1 MQAWWEDV
9 RYAIRTLGRQKLL
22 TFVAALTL
30 ALGMGMNTAI
40 FSAVSNIL
48 WNTLPHPNAERLV
61 AIWGEN
67 PRLGLDRA
75 SVSFREAEDWRAAAS
90 LVGLSQYRYQQVAL
104 RGAGEPQSVLAL
116 ESSADFFDV
125 LGERAAFGR
134 TFDQEER
141 KPGEHRVAV
150 ITEALWRREFGGDP
164 AVIGREI
171 AIDGRLHT
179 LIGVLPPGFNFLYR
193 RAEIFLPLRLSEE
206 QRTQRES
213 RSLRVLARL
222 GPGRSVEQAD
232 AELQALA
239 KSIEEQEP
247 QTDRGWRGRIR
258 PLELEVIPS
267 GARLSIQT
275 MFWAVM
281 GVLLI
286 ACANIASLL
295 LARGALRQR
304 ELAIRAALGAG
315 QGRIVRLLLTES
327 AVLSLLG
334 GALGAVFAAWAI
346 PVICSLAPKDFP
358 RLELVRL
365 NPAALGYTFLLC
377 LGCGLI
383 AGLAPAWLLSR
394 GELARALHEGGRG
407 GTFSR
412 QRLLQGLV
420 AAEIAL
426 AMMLMTVTGLLVRS
440 LTGQLHADPGF
451 DKTSLLTAT
460 VSLPQALYPQRRQQS
475 EFFRG
480 VAEAL
485 GRDARIGR
493 ASAVQTLPLGGSY
506 SWNPITIEGRA
517 EAAGE
522 RTMAGYMVVLPG
534 YFETMRIPLLAG
546 RDFADRDAEGGA
558 RVAILNQ
565 TMARRYWP
573 HDPSPLGRR
582 FRTAGNTSEDW
593 ITVVGL
599 ARDVRSQSP
608 ARPPRPE
615 MYLPLAQAANRRMVL
630 VARAQGDPAQAAA
643 ALRDAVRSVDR
654 NQPVTQLETMDD
666 LIDRQMAGPRV
677 TVQILGFLSLLA
689 LLLATVGIYGVLSY
703 LTAQRTREIGIRV
716 ALGAVRSDIVWLVLN
731 RGALLAGLGL
741 AAGAAGAALLTPLV
755 RSLLEG
761 LQPHDP
767 VTFSLSAGVLLLAAI
782 LACAFPVW
790 RALRLDPVRVLREE

>member
-1 MQAWWEDV
+1 MQTLWEDV
-9 RYAIRTLGRQKLL
+9 RYAVRILGRQKLL
-22 TFVAALTL
+22 TLVAALTL

-48 WNTLPHPNAERLV
+48 WNTLPHPDAERLV
-61 AIWGEN
+61 AIWDEN
-67 PRLGLDRA
+67 PRQGFNRA
-75 SVSFREAEDWRAAAS
+75 SVSFREAEEWRATGSFAS
-90 LVGLSQYRYQQVAL
+90 LSQYRYQQVAL
-104 RGAGEPQSVLAL
+104 RAAGEPQSVRAL

-125 LGERAAFGR
+125 LGERAALGR

-179 LIGVLPPGFNFLYR
+179 IIGVMPPGFNFLYS
-193 RAEIFLPLRLSEE
+193 RAEIFLPLRLTEE

-222 GPGRSVEQAD
+222 APGRSVEQAD
-232 AELQALA
+232 AELQAVA
-239 KSIEEQEP
+239 KSIEAQEP
-247 QTDRGWRGRIR
+247 QTDRGWRGRVR
-258 PLELEVIPS
+258 PLELEVIPT

-286 ACANIASLL
+286 ACANIAALL
-295 LARGALRQR
+295 LARGTLRQR
-304 ELAIRAALGAG
+304 ELAIRASLGAG

-358 RLELVRL
+358 RLEFVRL
-365 NPAALGYTFLLC
+365 DPAALGYTFLLC
-377 LGCGLI
+377 LACGLI

-440 LTGQLHADPGF
+440 LTGQLYADPGF
-451 DKTSLLTAT
+451 DKTGLLTAT
-460 VSLPQALYPQRRQQS
+460 VSLPQALYPERRQQS
-475 EFFRG
+475 EFFRR

-485 GRDARIGR
+485 GRDARISR
-493 ASAVQTLPLGGSY
+493 ASAVQTLPLGGSF

-534 YFETMRIPLLAG
+534 YFDTMRIPLLAG
-546 RDFADRDAEGGA
+546 RDFADRDAEGA
-558 RVAILNQ
+558 PRAAVINQ

-573 HDPSPLGRR
+573 NDPSPLGRR
-582 FRTAGNTSEDW
+582 FRTAGNTGGDW

-599 ARDVRSQSP
+599 VRDVRTQSP

-630 VARAQGDPAQAAA
+630 VARAPGDPAQAAA
-643 ALRDAVRSVDR
+643 ALRDAVWSVDR

-689 LLLATVGIYGVLSY
+689 LLLAGLGIYGVLSY
-703 LTAQRTREIGIRV
+703 LTAHRAREIGVRV
-716 ALGAVRSDIVWLVLN
+716 ALGAVPGDIVWLVMN

-741 AAGAAGAALLTPLV
+741 AAGAAGAAALTPLV

-767 VTFSLSAGVLLLAAI
+767 VSFSLAAVALLLAAI
-782 LACAFPVW
+782 FACAFPVW